1 MDNPSVSAPVLSAVL
16 VVGPRRDRSQRVLD
30 ALCAQTAIDAMEIVV
45 LDLVDDGTPRLTS
58 SGKVLVTYVT
68 EAQHQTLA
76 AARYAAFRYA
86 TAPVVAFIEDHAIP
100 RRDWAEALIK
110 AHDGPWAA
118 VGYAFEN
125 TNPRTYLSRSC
136 MVNDYGRW
144 MVPAW
149 RGEASFLPGH
159 NVSYK
164 RNALLAF
171 GAELPNLLTPDF
183 LLHRALLAKGQ
194 RLYLEANAIVG
205 HENFTRIGDAIGAH
219 FTYLRMLAGVRARVG
234 GWSLVRRLIYAVGV
248 LPGAPLI
255 NWWRLYGG
263 LRGRAPLVPV
273 FLAALPVCV
282 PLSMCAAVGESLGY
296 LFGEGS
302 AGRDMSYWES
312 TAVRSHQ

>member
-1 MDNPSVSAPVLSAVL
+1 MDNLSVSPVLSAVL
-16 VVGPRRDRSQRVLD
+16 VVGPRRERSQRVFD
-30 ALCAQTAIDAMEIVV
+30 ALCAQTAVHMMEIVV
-45 LDLVDDGTPRLTS
+45 LDLMDDGTPRLTCPPN
-58 SGKVLVTYVT
+58 VTVTYVT
-68 EAQHQTLA
+68 EAHHQTLA
-76 AARYAAFRYA
+76 AARYAAFRR
-86 TAPVVAFIEDHAIP
+86 TCSPVVAFIEDHAIP
-100 RRDWAEALIK
+100 RLDWAAALINVHQD
-110 AHDGPWAA
+110 AWAA

-125 TNPRTYLSRSC
+125 SNPRTYLSRSC

-144 MVPAW
+144 MTPA
-149 RGEASFLPGH
+149 RGGETTFLPGH

-164 RNALLAF
+164 RDALLAF

-183 LLHRALLAKGQ
+183 LMHRALLAKGE

-234 GWSLVRRLIYAVGV
+234 QWSIARRMMYAVGV
-248 LPGAPLI
+248 LPGGPLI

-263 LRGRAPLVPV
+263 LRGRGSLVPL

-282 PLSMCAAVGESLGY
+282 PLSICAAVGESLGY

-312 TAVRSHQ
+312 TAARSRS